1 MRIGEVATRSGVS
14 VRSLRY
20 YEEQQL
26 LHSTRSSSG
35 QRHYGD
41 EAIERVQLIQLLY
54 AAGLSSK
61 TIQDLLPCVETG
73 ISTAESQALLWAERQ
88 RIDRQLADLTAA
100 RAKLDEI
107 IEIASDPSQPCSHS
121 VPAANVA

>member
-1 MRIGEVATRSGVS
+1 MRIGELATRSGVS

-20 YEEQQL
+20 YEEQNL
-26 LHSTRSSSG
+26 LAATRSTSG

-41 EAIERVQLIQLLY
+41 TAVERVQLIQLLY

-73 ISTAESQALLWAERQ
+73 VSDAYSQALLLAERD
-88 RIDRQLADLTAA
+88 RIDRQMADLAAA
-100 RAKLDEI
+100 RRKLDEI
-107 IEIASDPSQPCSHS
+107 IDIAVDPTQPCARQQ
-121 VPAANVA
+121 VVA